1 MPTLLIDTHP
11 HLAAQLLDPG
21 LGELLTAGSNKKV
34 QWQCPKHS
42 NHIWTASVN
51 NRTNAKNPRCPY
63 CAGTRVL
70 AGFNDLATTHP
81 HLAVQ
86 LVDQDIAV
94 TIFAGSGKR
103 QLWQCV
109 VNPKH
114 QWLATPN
121 NRTSTKSASSGCPY
135 CANRA
140 VLVGDNDF
148 ATTYPELAAQLVDQS
163 AATTFTAGHNKPV
176 EWICCK
182 HEPPF
187 IWKTSPILRVRQ
199 NTQCPVCSER
209 TVAPALNDLA
219 TTHPK
224 LAEQIADPQP
234 SGVSAAAIIPTISRG
249 SHTQLTWQCSKNHD
263 HQWVATVKDRVRGT
277 DCPTCAN
284 TGTSRKEAE
293 LIEVIRALFP
303 NTDVQQGALING
315 RTGNQGASPST
326 DVLIPSKNLAIEFN
340 GLYWH
345 SELFIKDK
353 HYHANKS
360 ALAEQ
365 AGVQLIHVWEDDW
378 NLRRDIVIRMIA
390 HKLHA
395 THNLSAVLPTE
406 TTDSRVATTA
416 FARTLTL
423 SVVSGSRAAAFLN
436 SNHIQGAVSATK
448 HFALCDNNDD
458 IRALLSVRSPKNN
471 ARMYRKK
478 GTWEIQ
484 RYATLGNVPGGFT
497 RLLKFAE
504 HTLNEHS
511 TVLKQWISFSAAD
524 VSDGSL
530 YRTAGFTAEQ
540 QLAPDYRYVGG
551 ATGWRRTPKESFQ
564 RKRFRDDPALLWN
577 ESWTEH
583 EAALNNELY
592 RIYDAGKTRWV
603 KNVA

>member
-1 MPTLLIDTHP
+1 MLTMLIASHP

-34 QWQCPKHS
+34 QWQCPEHAD
-42 NHIWTASVN
+42 HIWTASVN

-86 LVDQDIAV
+86 LVDQEIAA
-94 TIFAGSGKR
+94 TISAGSGKK
-103 QLWQCV
+103 QLWQCA
-109 VNPKH
+109 VNPEH

-148 ATTYPELAAQLVDQS
+148 ATTHPELAAQLVDHA

-176 EWICCK
+176 EWICRE

-199 NTQCPVCSER
+199 GTQCPVCSDQATNPKSTPATPIIEPITSNSASIEQDKATLINILR
-209 TVAPALNDLA
+209 TLVP
-219 TTHPK
+219 
-224 LAEQIADPQP
+224 
-234 SGVSAAAIIPTISRG
+234 GY
-249 SHTQLTWQCSKNHD
+249 
-263 HQWVATVKDRVRGT
+263 
-277 DCPTCAN
+277 
-284 TGTSRKEAE
+284 
-293 LIEVIRALFP
+293 
-303 NTDVQQGALING
+303 DVQCDESFN
-315 RTGNQGASPST
+315 T
-326 DVLIPSKNLAIEFN
+326 LIPSKNLAIEFN

-395 THNLSAVLPTE
+395 THNLSAVLPAE
-406 TTDSRVATTA
+406 TTDPRVSTTA
-416 FARTLTL
+416 FARTLTPTA
-423 SVVSGSRAAAFLN
+423 VAGSRAAAFLN

-504 HTLNEHS
+504 HTLNEHG

-524 VSDGSL
+524 VSDGGL
-530 YRTAGFTAEQ
+530 YKAAGFTAEQ

-564 RKRFRDDPALLWN
+564 RKRFRDDPALLWD

>member
-1 MPTLLIDTHP
+1 MLIDTHP
-11 HLAAQLLDPG
+11 HLATQLLDPG

-34 QWQCPKHS
+34 QWQCPAHAD
-42 NHIWTASVN
+42 HIWTASVN

-86 LVDQDIAV
+86 LIDQDIAL
-94 TIFAGSGKR
+94 TISAGSGKK
-103 QLWQCV
+103 QLWQCA

-148 ATTYPELAAQLVDQS
+148 ATTHPELAAQLVDQS

-176 EWICCK
+176 EWICRE
-182 HEPPF
+182 HELPF
-187 IWKTSPILRVRQ
+187 TWSTSPILRVRQ
-199 NTQCPVCSER
+199 GTQCPVCSER
-209 TVAPALNDLA
+209 TVAPETVLA
-219 TTHPK
+219 APDKQPIEPDDAAEMKQHKPTLIDILRT
-224 LAEQIADPQP
+224 LAP
-234 SGVSAAAIIPTISRG
+234 G
-249 SHTQLTWQCSKNHD
+249 H
-263 HQWVATVKDRVRGT
+263 
-277 DCPTCAN
+277 
-284 TGTSRKEAE
+284 
-293 LIEVIRALFP
+293 
-303 NTDVQQGALING
+303 DVQCDESLSI
-315 RTGNQGASPST
+315 R
-326 DVLIPSKNLAIEFN
+326 IPSKNLAIELH
-340 GLYWH
+340 GLQQH

-423 SVVSGSRAAAFLN
+423 SVVSGSQAAAFLN

-448 HFALCDNNDD
+448 HLALCDNNGD
-458 IRALLSVRSPKNN
+458 IRALLSVRSPRNN
-471 ARMYRKK
+471 ARMYRKE

-504 HTLNEHS
+504 HTLNEHG

-551 ATGWRRTPKESFQ
+551 VTGWRRTPKESFQ
-564 RKRFRDDPALLWN
+564 RKRFRDDPALLWD

>member
-1 MPTLLIDTHP
+1 MLIDTHP

-34 QWQCPKHS
+34 QWRCTEHAD
-42 NHIWTASVN
+42 HIWTASVN

-81 HLAVQ
+81 HLAAQ
-86 LVDQDIAV
+86 LVDQDIAA
-94 TIFAGSGKR
+94 TISAGSGKK
-103 QLWQCV
+103 QLWQCAA
-109 VNPKH
+109 NPKH

-148 ATTYPELAAQLVDQS
+148 ATTHPELAAQLIDQT

-176 EWICCK
+176 EWICSE

-187 IWKTSPILRVRQ
+187 IWSTSPILRVRQ
-199 NTQCPVCSER
+199 NARCPVCSER
-209 TVAPALNDLA
+209 TMVPETVPATPIIQLIKPGDSADMEQHKATLIDILHALAPG
-219 TTHPK
+219 
-224 LAEQIADPQP
+224 Q
-234 SGVSAAAIIPTISRG
+234 GVVYDETFGI
-249 SHTQLTWQCSKNHD
+249 
-263 HQWVATVKDRVRGT
+263 
-277 DCPTCAN
+277 
-284 TGTSRKEAE
+284 
-293 LIEVIRALFP
+293 
-303 NTDVQQGALING
+303 
-315 RTGNQGASPST
+315 
-326 DVLIPSKNLAIEFN
+326 LIPSKNLAIS
-340 GLYWH
+340 LHSLQQH

-365 AGVQLIHVWEDDW
+365 AGLQLIHVWEDDW
-378 NLRRDIVIRMIA
+378 NLRRNIVIRMIA

-395 THNLSAVLPTE
+395 THNLSTVLPAE
-406 TTDSRVATTA
+406 TTDPRVATTA
-416 FARTLTL
+416 FARTLTPTL
-423 SVVSGSRAAAFLN
+423 VSGSRAAAFLN
-436 SNHIQGAVSATK
+436 GNHIQGAVSATK
-448 HFALCDNNDD
+448 HFALCDNNGD
-458 IRALLSVRSPKNN
+458 IRALLSVRSPRNN
-471 ARMYRKK
+471 ARMYRKE

-497 RLLKFAE
+497 KLLKYAE

-511 TVLKQWISFSAAD
+511 TALKHWISFSAAD
-524 VSDGSL
+524 VSDGGL
-530 YRTAGFTAEQ
+530 YKAAGFTAEQ

-564 RKRFRDDPALLWN
+564 RKRFRGDPALLWD

-583 EAALNNELY
+583 EAALKNELY

-603 KNVA
+603 KDVA